1 MIRYNEGPKKELE
14 LAPAPDNPAF
24 PGPGDFIIDKNI
36 NALDD
41 EPTSLLF
48 PRKDE

>member
-24 PGPGDFIIDKNI
+24 PGKYYH
-36 NALDD
+36 LQY
-41 EPTSLLF
+41 
-48 PRKDE
+48 